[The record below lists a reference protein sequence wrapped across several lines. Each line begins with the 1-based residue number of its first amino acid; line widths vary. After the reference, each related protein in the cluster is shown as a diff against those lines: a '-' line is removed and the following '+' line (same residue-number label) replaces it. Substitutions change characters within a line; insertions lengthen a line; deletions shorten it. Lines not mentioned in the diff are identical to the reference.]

1 MAAFGGE
8 ADVRSA
14 PNLAKR
20 QSANGQEQPL
30 QTDNVTDESD
40 APLLVPDRFYSSQT
54 PVAYS

>member
-1 MAAFGGE
+1 MVLYRFHGHLT
-8 ADVRSA
+8 
-14 PNLAKR
+14 LAHGIPI
-20 QSANGQEQPL
+20 GQKQPL